1 MRSLFS
7 KYKIFIAAFS
17 LLTINSCNKSLLDP
31 IPRTSVPDQLAF
43 STPERILQ
51 QINGMY
57 VGVKDGRFLG
67 GRGLTYNDVRTEE
80 WLNVTTNAVT
90 AFQTWN
96 HTLSSTTEEVKNFWS
111 FGYTAINRIN
121 VVLKG
126 IADNPAVLPQ
136 TVSVRYQA
144 EGRFLRAVS
153 YFYLVTL
160 YGRRPYTADNGASP
174 GLPLRLDAMKS
185 IDDVNANSNLARST
199 VAEVYN
205 QILSDLNFAESNLPL
220 SYGAANDTN
229 IVRAHRNAA
238 IAFKTRVYLN
248 MGKYAEV
255 ITEANKI
262 VSQAAPFQAASGR
275 LHRLEPNFVSLFRTP
290 YTSNESILSF
300 PMTNTSG
307 PGTQNGLALYQNTE
321 YELNPAGI
329 LGDVNWM
336 ANDARKS
343 LVVTSGGKKR
353 YSKFNSDND
362 NYVPVIRYAEVLLNL
377 AEALVQTGSAVD
389 ARAVSLLNA
398 VRQRSDASVSFIPAN
413 FSNNAALLAAI
424 LTERRMEFL
433 GEGLRSMDILR
444 QGIAIPAKGTV
455 AAVPPTSKAYVWPIS
470 QDELLYN
477 KLMTTNE

>member
-1 MRSLFS
+1 MRFAFS
-7 KYKIFIAAFS
+7 KFKMFFAGLSLMAAIA
-17 LLTINSCNKSLLDP
+17 CNKDLLDP

-51 QINGMY
+51 QVNGMY

-67 GRGLTYNDVRTEE
+67 GRGLTYNDVRAED
-80 WLNVTTNAVT
+80 WLNVTTNGVT

-121 VVLKG
+121 VVLQG
-126 IADNPAVLPQ
+126 IADNPKVLPS
-136 TVSVRYQA
+136 TASTMYQA

-160 YGRRPYTADNGASP
+160 YGKKPYTTDNGASP
-174 GLPLRLDAMKS
+174 GLPLRLGAMKT
-185 IDDVNANSNLARST
+185 IDDVNENSNLARST

-205 QILSDLNFAESNLPL
+205 QIINDLNFAETNLPL
-220 SYGAANDTN
+220 MYGAANDTN
-229 IVRAHRNAA
+229 VVRAHRNAA

-248 MGKYAEV
+248 MGKYAEA

-262 VSQAAPFQAASGR
+262 VSQSAPFQSATGR
-275 LHRLEPNFVSLFRTP
+275 IHRLEPAFVSIFRTP
-290 YTSNESILSF
+290 YTSAESIFSL

-329 LGDVNWM
+329 LADAGWL

-353 YSKFNSDND
+353 YSKFNSDNE
-362 NYVPVIRYAEVLLNL
+362 NYVPVIRYSEVLLNL
-377 AEALVQTGSAVD
+377 AEALVRNGNTVD
-389 ARAVSLLNA
+389 ARAVALLNA
-398 VRQRSDASVSFIPAN
+398 VRQRSDASVSFTVAGFVN
-413 FSNNAALLAAI
+413 STALLTAI
-424 LTERRMEFL
+424 LTERRIEFL
-433 GEGLRSMDILR
+433 GEGLRSIDILR
-444 QGIAIPAKGTV
+444 QGIAIPGKGTV

-477 KLMTTNE
+477 KAMTTNE